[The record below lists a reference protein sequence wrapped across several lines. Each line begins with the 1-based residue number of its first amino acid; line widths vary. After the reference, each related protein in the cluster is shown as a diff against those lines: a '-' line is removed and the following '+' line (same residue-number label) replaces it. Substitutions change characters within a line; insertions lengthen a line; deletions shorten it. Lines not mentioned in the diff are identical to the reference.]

1 MEPITLPKMTKEP
14 CRYRGHNSDERSAI
28 IERPDGKSYWVNFP
42 DDEPNDKNLLT
53 WIKPIV
59 ESLTISYWREIA
71 LDKTFNI
78 KREQCVWVE
87 GLWFSY
93 DYKDGVIEVYD
104 IRKDKKTFGSIYK
117 SVMKLFTISEETKQK
132 IKDSIEDVV
141 TDVKFIDYRDDSK
154 YIKII

>member
-1 MEPITLPKMTKEP
+1 MTKEP
-14 CRYRGHNSDERSAI
+14 CIYRGHNTEERRAA
-28 IERPDGKSYWVNFP
+28 IERPDGKSYWVDFP

-59 ESLTISYWREIA
+59 ESLTISYWRDIA

-93 DYKDGVIEVYD
+93 DYKDGVVEVYD
-104 IRKDKKTFGSIYK
+104 IRKDKHTFGSIYK
-117 SVMKLFTISEETKQK
+117 SVMSLFTISEETKQK

-141 TDVKFIDYRDDSK
+141 TDVTFIDYRENSK
-154 YIKII
+154 YIKI

>member
-1 MEPITLPKMTKEP
+1 MTKQP
-14 CRYRGHNSDERSAI
+14 CRYLGHNTDKRRAS
-28 IERPDGKSYWVNFP
+28 IERPDGKEYWVNFP
-42 DDEPNDKNLLT
+42 DDEVDDRRILT

-59 ESLTISYWREIA
+59 DSLTISYWRDIA

-93 DYKDGVIEVYD
+93 DYKDGVVEVYD
-104 IRKDKKTFGSIYK
+104 IRKDKHTFGSIYK
-117 SVMKLFTISEETKQK
+117 SVMSLFTISEETKQK

-141 TDVKFIDYRDDSK
+141 TDVTFIDYKENSK
-154 YIKII
+154 YIKI

>member
-1 MEPITLPKMTKEP
+1 MTKEP
-14 CRYRGHNSDERSAI
+14 CIYRGHNTEERRAA
-28 IERPDGKSYWVNFP
+28 IERPDGKSYWVDFP

-104 IRKDKKTFGSIYK
+104 IRKDKHTFGSIYK

>member
-1 MEPITLPKMTKEP
+1 MTKEP
-14 CRYRGHNSDERSAI
+14 CRYRGHNTEERRAA
-28 IERPDGKSYWVNFP
+28 IERPDGKSYWVDFP

-59 ESLTISYWREIA
+59 ESLTISYWRDIA

-78 KREQCVWVE
+78 KREQSVWVE

-93 DYKDGVIEVYD
+93 DYKDGVVEVYD
-104 IRKDKKTFGSIYK
+104 IRKDKHTFGSIYK
-117 SVMKLFTISEETKQK
+117 SVMSLFTISEETKQK

-141 TDVKFIDYRDDSK
+141 TDVTFIDYRENSK
-154 YIKII
+154 YIKI

>member
-1 MEPITLPKMTKEP
+1 MTKEP
-14 CRYRGHNSDERSAI
+14 CIYRGHNTEERRAA
-28 IERPDGKSYWVNFP
+28 IERPDGKSYWVDFP

-59 ESLTISYWREIA
+59 ESLTISYWRDIA

-93 DYKDGVIEVYD
+93 DYKDGVVWILVNML
-104 IRKDKKTFGSIYK
+104 RKI
-117 SVMKLFTISEETKQK
+117 
-132 IKDSIEDVV
+132 
-141 TDVKFIDYRDDSK
+141 
-154 YIKII
+154 

>member
-1 MEPITLPKMTKEP
+1 MTKEP
-14 CRYRGHNSDERSAI
+14 CIYRGHNTEERRAA

-59 ESLTISYWREIA
+59 ESLTISYWRDIA

-78 KREQCVWVE
+78 KREQSVWVE

-93 DYKDGVIEVYD
+93 DYKDGVVEVYD
-104 IRKDKKTFGSIYK
+104 IRKDKHTFGSIYK
-117 SVMKLFTISEETKQK
+117 SVMSLFTISEETKQK

-141 TDVKFIDYRDDSK
+141 TDVTFIDYKENSK
-154 YIKII
+154 YIKI

>member
-1 MEPITLPKMTKEP
+1 MTKEP
-14 CRYRGHNSDERSAI
+14 CRYSGHNSKERRAT
-28 IERPDGKSYWVNFP
+28 IERPDGKKYCVNFP
-42 DDEPNDKNLLT
+42 DDEVDDRRILN

-104 IRKDKKTFGSIYK
+104 IRKDKQTFGSIYK

>member
-1 MEPITLPKMTKEP
+1 MTKEP
-14 CRYRGHNSDERSAI
+14 CIYRGHNTEERRAA

-59 ESLTISYWREIA
+59 ESLTISYWRDIA

-78 KREQCVWVE
+78 KREQSVWVE

-93 DYKDGVIEVYD
+93 DYKDGLVEVYD
-104 IRKDKKTFGSIYK
+104 IKSRQQTFGSIYK

-132 IKDSIEDVV
+132 IKDNIKDDV
-141 TDVKFIDYRDDSK
+141 TDVTFIDYKEDSK
-154 YIKII
+154 YIKI

>member
-1 MEPITLPKMTKEP
+1 MTKEP
-14 CRYRGHNSDERSAI
+14 CIYRGHNTEERRAA
-28 IERPDGKSYWVNFP
+28 IERPDGKSYWVDFP

-59 ESLTISYWREIA
+59 ESLTISYWRDIA

-78 KREQCVWVE
+78 KREQSVWVE

-93 DYKDGVIEVYD
+93 DYKDGVVEVYD
-104 IRKDKKTFGSIYK
+104 IRKDKHTFGSIYK
-117 SVMKLFTISEETKQK
+117 SVMSLFTISEETKQK

-141 TDVKFIDYRDDSK
+141 TDVTFIDYKENSK
-154 YIKII
+154 YIKI